1 MPEEGTNRALAFWRK
16 DQTPEERGRLAVDAQ
31 KLICMLPAECY
42 RRDYDLF
49 NIRLY
54 ENNPVITLYQFAGQ
68 YYSLSSTGSLPP
80 TEQSTNNKAK
90 AAIDTLYAQVAST
103 DQRAR
108 FLTVDGKYKQRKR
121 ARNLQNF
128 ADGLAQELRLHE
140 LRQRAF
146 LDSSILESGVGAI
159 QFYREG
165 DRCCAQ
171 RALATEFAIDPMDG
185 LIDGVPQTL
194 YRRRPVPR
202 DKVFDAWGKG
212 KNAEDTERR
221 ERVIRAPQPVVTGG
235 APADCIEV
243 FEAWHLQTSKEA
255 EDGWHVISLDGPDG
269 WLLVEPYTK
278 NHHETWFFSLEDS
291 TTGVWGNSLMHQM
304 RPLQIRINA
313 NEYRVEKARKLCHSG
328 HLYVDRA
335 AKMSKA
341 QFTNEIG
348 TVWEGNGPQGPQQ
361 VLFQAVTA
369 EWLQAIE
376 RDGQRIFENTGIS
389 QQASQGETN
398 AGLNASAAS
407 KREDTQKSDK
417 RNAVRQ
423 QRWERGHIDCLKIA
437 LGIVRD
443 IVTTTEEGKERGERG
458 GYKVSVPGKRGLS
471 VVDWKDAALDEEQ
484 YVLQIK
490 PASPIPTDPAGLIA
504 FGQEMVQAGAW
515 KPSQLA
521 GYMQDLD
528 ADGRINRQAAQE
540 RQLEKTF
547 EELLYEKTAAAMP
560 DEFTNFEMALEIG
573 TEYLAQGMED
583 EVPEKNLERVRRYLK
598 RCKREMQKA
607 QAANQPPQQAAP
619 PAAAPPVDPSLGE
632 AAAAAMPTAGPGL
645 AAVP

>member
-1 MPEEGTNRALAFWRK
+1 M
-16 DQTPEERGRLAVDAQ
+16 V
-31 KLICMLPAECY
+31 
-42 RRDYDLF
+42 
-49 NIRLY
+49 
-54 ENNPVITLYQFAGQ
+54 
-68 YYSLSSTGSLPP
+68 
-80 TEQSTNNKAK
+80 
-90 AAIDTLYAQVAST
+90 
-103 DQRAR
+103 
-108 FLTVDGKYKQRKR
+108 VDGKYKQRKR
-121 ARNLQNF
+121 ARNMQNF
-128 ADGLAQELRLHE
+128 ADGLVHELGLHE
-140 LRQRAF
+140 LRQRAG
-146 LDSSILESGVGAI
+146 LDSCILESGLGAI
-159 QFYREG
+159 QFYRED

-202 DKVFDAWGKG
+202 DKVFDSWGEG

-221 ERVIRAPQPVVTGG
+221 RMAISAPQPVVTGG

-243 FEAWHLQTSKEA
+243 FEAWHLPTSKTSK
-255 EDGWHVISLDGPDG
+255 DGWHVISTDAKDG
-269 WLLVEPYTK
+269 WLVVEPYEKTY
-278 NHHETWFFSLEDS
+278 HETVFFSMEDS

-341 QFTNEIG
+341 QFTNDIG

-361 VLFQAVTA
+361 VMFQMVTA

-423 QRWERGHIDCLKIA
+423 QRWERFHLDCVKVA

-490 PASPIPTDPAGLIA
+490 PASPIPTDPAGLMA

-528 ADGRINRQAAQE
+528 ADGRINRQQAQE
-540 RQLEKTF
+540 RQFEKVF

-573 TEYLAQGMED
+573 TEYLAQGIED

-598 RCKREMQKA
+598 RCKKEMQKA
-607 QAANQPPQQAAP
+607 QAASQPPQQAPA
-619 PAAAPPVDPSLGE
+619 PAAAPPIDPSLGE
-632 AAAAAMPTAGPGL
+632 AAAASMPTAGPGL
-645 AAVP
+645 AMVP